1 MHVRALKRQIIL
13 TYTTERL
20 CTYSLFR
27 ARASQLLLRRA
38 LAVGFLGLLLLLL
51 LLLLLAGRGRGGRW
65 LIAYVENKPDMAGPT
80 G

>member
-51 LLLLLAGRGRGGRW
+51 LLLLAGRGRGGRW

>member
-51 LLLLLAGRGRGGRW
+51 LLLAGRGRGGRW

>member
-1 MHVRALKRQIIL
+1 MHVRALKSQIIL
-13 TYTTERL
+13 TYSTERV

-51 LLLLLAGRGRGGRW
+51 LLLLAGRGRGGRW